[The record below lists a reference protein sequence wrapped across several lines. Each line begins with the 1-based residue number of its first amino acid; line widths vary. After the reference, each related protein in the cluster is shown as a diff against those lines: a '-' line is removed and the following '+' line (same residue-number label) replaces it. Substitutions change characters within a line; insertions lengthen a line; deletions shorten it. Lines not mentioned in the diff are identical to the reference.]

1 MNFLYLLTIFISPIL
16 SSFLFGN
23 EYEEKIIYFPITLNF
38 NSYYA
43 NIYLGEP
50 PQQLFLSLDQEL
62 QVTWADTIHYKQ
74 ENSLTSKYIN
84 KTTISFRKI
93 NLFGETISDK
103 ISLINK
109 TSTNKNMSLNM
120 TKNITIDKFWFVVI
134 GNSRG
139 YDSRVGGIGLAYK
152 FSDEAYSLIHHLKNN
167 KLIIHLSYGFI
178 PPALIIKDDNN
189 NSTNNINSENN
200 LNKEGLIF
208 FGGMPKK
215 YIANRYRYNCKVT
228 NKYNFWSCE
237 LPYIFI
243 GDISYDNNAN
253 NLYFENKNYAY
264 FNGAER
270 RILAPED
277 FMTFLKFNYFKNEI
291 TNGTCKYYLY
301 GMNYVFECIC
311 IIKNTFRNISFIF
324 NDYQYKFTPDDLFEY
339 YGGGNCLFL
348 IQGNHLRK
356 NNFII
361 GTPFLKKFISNFDY
375 ETKYITFYSE
385 KQIEGINLYKIFYW
399 KKIKRYII
407 GIIFVVIIVGI
418 ILYIRRRIRIK
429 KHKKELLLEIKSKGK
444 NKIKKMN
451 EEEEGYELK

>member
-1 MNFLYLLTIFISPIL
+1 
-16 SSFLFGN
+16 
-23 EYEEKIIYFPITLNF
+23 
-38 NSYYA
+38 
-43 NIYLGEP
+43 
-50 PQQLFLSLDQEL
+50 
-62 QVTWADTIHYKQ
+62 
-74 ENSLTSKYIN
+74 
-84 KTTISFRKI
+84 
-93 NLFGETISDK
+93 
-103 ISLINK
+103 
-109 TSTNKNMSLNM
+109 
-120 TKNITIDKFWFVVI
+120 
-134 GNSRG
+134 
-139 YDSRVGGIGLAYK
+139 
-152 FSDEAYSLIHHLKNN
+152 
-167 KLIIHLSYGFI
+167 
-178 PPALIIKDDNN
+178 
-189 NSTNNINSENN
+189 
-200 LNKEGLIF
+200 
-208 FGGMPKK
+208 MPKK

-324 NDYQYKFTPDDLFEY
+324 NDYQYKFTPDDLF
-339 YGGGNCLFL
+339 
-348 IQGNHLRK
+348 
-356 NNFII
+356 
-361 GTPFLKKFISNFDY
+361 GTPFLNKFISNFDY

-385 KQIEGINLYKIFYW
+385 KQIEGINLYKFFYW